1 MFLYEFTIT
10 LLSFTIHPVKV
21 AIQVMTG
28 GQVKTYRRKITLSLS
43 NSAKQL
49 GTSITLNSQQYSDNF
64 HLPYHCNNFYYA
76 FFFFFWGGYL
86 VGSPGLKSGYLQGVK
101 LKPEPTLVMA
111 DSVVPRP
118 SLSNMS
124 YGRNIAAQ
132 LSGPEFN

>member
-49 GTSITLNSQQYSDNF
+49 GTSITLSNIVTTF
-64 HLPYHCNNFYYA
+64 TCHIIVTIFIML
-76 FFFFFWGGYL
+76 FFFFLGGYL

-118 SLSNMS
+118 SLCNMS
-124 YGRNIAAQ
+124 YDRNIAAQ